1 MRMLNH
7 KKYKKYGIT
16 LFKRSNLQIV
26 ILYSN
31 FIFNRNFVL
40 LLFQIVEKV

>member
-1 MRMLNH
+1 MRMLNQKNTKTWH
-7 KKYKKYGIT
+7 HA
-16 LFKRSNLQIV
+16 FKRSNLQIV